1 MSTCVFTGKLDRRA
15 ERTYFL
21 IFKKGSPFMN
31 ESDYYELLQVAENA
45 DQQQIKESYRK
56 LAFQYHPDRNQD
68 PESTVKMKAVNEA
81 YAVLSNP
88 EKRREYDTMRSRYG
102 SNACSHFKNRH
113 SQEDIFRG
121 SDINHVFEEMAR
133 NFGFRNFN
141 DIFKEVYGQGSMNFE
156 SQRPGFVSRSFVFTG
171 RPGGQANSGRLLR
184 YVLKKMTGVELPE
197 NGKDIHEKIRL
208 NHIQARNGG
217 QHPYILKQRSAKLLV
232 QVPPG
237 VREGQ
242 TIRLAGMGQAG
253 KGGGKAGDL
262 FLKVIINTPLTDRIG
277 ALFLKI
283 KKACMQVWTG
293 INS

>member
-1 MSTCVFTGKLDRRA
+1 
-15 ERTYFL
+15 
-21 IFKKGSPFMN
+21 MN

-56 LAFQYHPDRNQD
+56 LAFKYHPDRNQD
-68 PESTVKMKAVNEA
+68 PESSTKMKSVNEA

-88 EKRREYDTMRSRYG
+88 DKRREYDTMRSRYG
-102 SNACSHFKNRH
+102 SNAYSHFKNSY

-133 NFGFRNFN
+133 NFGFRSFD
-141 DIFKEVYGQGSMNFE
+141 DIFKEVYGKGSMSFKSQGSGFT
-156 SQRPGFVSRSFVFTG
+156 SGGFVFSG
-171 RPGGQANSGRLLR
+171 RPNGHAGSGRVLR
-184 YVLKKMTGVELPE
+184 FVLKKMTGMELPE

-208 NHIQARNGG
+208 NRIQARNGG
-217 QHPYILKQRSAKLLV
+217 QHPYMLKQRSAKLLV

-262 FLKVIINTPLTDRIG
+262 YLKVIINTPLTDRIRT
-277 ALFLKI
+277 LFLKI